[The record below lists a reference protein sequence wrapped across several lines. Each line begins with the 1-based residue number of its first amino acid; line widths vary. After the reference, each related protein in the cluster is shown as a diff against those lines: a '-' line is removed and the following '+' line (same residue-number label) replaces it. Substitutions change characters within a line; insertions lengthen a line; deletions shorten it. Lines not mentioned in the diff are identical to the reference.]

1 MTNKN
6 NRQTGKVVQFERG
19 ESLKIDKPLTK
30 NKDFVMLFLES
41 VPLLSS
47 LSKVSRVLLDYIMK
61 YMTRRNLWC
70 NSRSFRSSL
79 YGTTAKK
86 RGKVVMSDKSYRV
99 ALDELKKA
107 GVLIDINN
115 AEAQDAFGFNDYD
128 IDTFEGEHYLVN
140 PSIARKGS
148 LKDISQIR
156 VSFEQRTEKQAE
168 EAQRKA
174 LAEELR
180 KELDKNRVI
189 VEALEAQRKALEELE
204 PLFVKIR
211 KTPKKRGSSKIR
223 ERINAMSN
231 E

>member
-1 MTNKN
+1 MSSEIN
-6 NRQTGKVVQFERG
+6 NLLTEKILSG
-19 ESLKIDKPLTK
+19 EGLKIDKPLTR
-30 NKDFVMLFLES
+30 NEDFVMLFVENHF
-41 VPLLSS
+41 LLQT
-47 LSKVSRVLLDYIMK
+47 LSPNASKILIGVLNNILDGNIFIE
-61 YMTRRNLWC
+61 
-70 NSRSFRSSL
+70 NSSFRQF
-79 YGTTAKK
+79 YKGRNNTRTFEYQ
-86 RGKVVMSDKSYRV
+86 MSHQTYNK
-99 ALDELKKA
+99 AFDELVNKKI
-107 GVLIDINN
+107 LININ
-115 AEAQDAFGFNDYD
+115 EPEKQEAFG
-128 IDTFEGEHYLVN
+128 IDTSYISYSSRDNLFLIN
-140 PSIARKGS
+140 PSIAGKGS
-148 LKDISQIR
+148 LKDIRQIR
-156 VSFEQRTEKQAE
+156 ISFEQRAEKQAE